1 VWIGEDRTRMRVEPV
16 RPRRLYRQ
24 VADQL
29 KHLVE
34 SGAFAA
40 GDRLPTERELA
51 QQLEISRPTVREALI
66 ALEVDGLIDI
76 RMGSGIYVRPRRVE
90 PDVFAAYEPAVS
102 PIGGPFEILSARAL
116 FEGAVAEQAA
126 RIATPDSFGAVDAAM
141 SAMESARHPSAERLA
156 LDRAFHIALADLLQ
170 NDAVTKMIGDL
181 FDQRVHPYFAQLASH
196 FENAGSWGDALAE
209 HATIRDRVAAND
221 SVGAG
226 EAMRL
231 HLMNSQ
237 KRFSESFGDGP
248 PPAEAR
254 AASAA
259 APNRA
264 AKPPHSTEDATW
276 RKQR

>member
-1 VWIGEDRTRMRVEPV
+1 MRVEPV

-34 SGAFAA
+34 SGVFAA

-51 QQLEISRPTVREALI
+51 HQLEISRPTVREALI

-90 PDVFAAYEPAVS
+90 PDVFAAFEPAVS
-102 PIGGPFEILSARAL
+102 PIGGPFEILNARAL

-126 RIATPDSFGAVDAAM
+126 RIATPGCFVAVDAAIG
-141 SAMESARHPSAERLA
+141 AMQSARHPSTESLA

-170 NDAVTKMIGDL
+170 NDAVTKTIGDL

-209 HATIRDRVAAND
+209 HAAIRDRVAAND
-221 SVGAG
+221 DAGAG
-226 EAMRL
+226 EAMRR
-231 HLMNSQ
+231 HLRNSQ

-248 PPAEAR
+248 PPAEAS
-254 AASAA
+254 AMTAA
-259 APNRA
+259 APPHA
-264 AKPPHSTEDATW
+264 AAPRGSTHNTTW